1 MNLFQSY
8 LIKYAYDGCDAIGS
22 LNPSD
27 LLKEKLESI
36 LSDLDKPELEH
47 AAPVADKVVEI
58 TVVKTSGDSKLIK
71 SLISYGLKFAPKM
84 VPLYNESDPK
94 DLADIKIDV
103 GYSLPQNKD
112 TKVDDVEQDST
123 QQLNGG
129 KTLYPTTSDLF
140 NFNNI
145 SKDTALA

>member
-1 MNLFQSY
+1 MNLFRSY
-8 LIKYAYDGCDAIGS
+8 LIKYAYGCDAVGF
-22 LNPSD
+22 LNSSE
-27 LLKEKLESI
+27 LLQKKLEAI
-36 LSDLDKPELEH
+36 MSDMEKPELEH
-47 AAPVADKVVEI
+47 AAPVDDKVVEI
-58 TVVKTSGDSKLIK
+58 TVVKTSTNDKLIK
-71 SLISYGLKFAPKM
+71 TLLSYGLKFAPKM
-84 VPLYNESDPK
+84 MPLYNELDPK

-123 QQLNGG
+123 QQLNGD

>member
-1 MNLFQSY
+1 M
-8 LIKYAYDGCDAIGS
+8 
-22 LNPSD
+22 SD
-27 LLKEKLESI
+27 ME
-36 LSDLDKPELEH
+36 KPELEH
-47 AAPVADKVVEI
+47 AAPVDDKVVEI
-58 TVVKTSGDSKLIK
+58 TVVKTSTNDKLIK
-71 SLISYGLKFAPKM
+71 TLLSYGLKFAPKM
-84 VPLYNESDPK
+84 MPLYNELDPK

-123 QQLNGG
+123 QQLNGD